1 MELILAIVVTGFV
14 GGIIAIDTTAAWQ
27 IMISQPIVSCT
38 IIGLIFGQPEIGILI
53 GIILEL
59 PWLINIPSGGV
70 HGSDGNLGAVVA
82 AALSSYL
89 LSRNI
94 NTDNI
99 ILITSIIYSLGISR
113 IGGFLIDLLRSANLN
128 LAHNAD
134 LAAENADLEGIT
146 RLNLTGI
153 FYMFVMGFILTGTGF
168 GLGIF
173 ILKPII
179 NFIHSDFDRAFE
191 LAKYGILG
199 LGFGVVAS
207 LFLTKETKWYV
218 IAGVATSVLILFFVS
233 I

>member
-1 MELILAIVVTGFV
+1 MDLILAIVITGFI
-14 GGIIAIDTTAAWQ
+14 GGIVAIDTAAALQ

-38 IIGLIFGQPEIGILI
+38 VIGLIFGQPEIGVLVGIL
-53 GIILEL
+53 LEL

-70 HGSDGNLGAVVA
+70 HGSEGNLGAVVA

-94 NTDNI
+94 NTENI
-99 ILITSIIYSLGISR
+99 ILITSITFCLGISR
-113 IGGFLIDLLRSANLN
+113 IGGFLVDLLRSANLK
-128 LAHNAD
+128 LAHDAD
-134 LAAENADLEGIT
+134 KAAENADLGKIT

-168 GLGIF
+168 GLGVF
-173 ILKPII
+173 ILKPLI

-191 LAKYGILG
+191 LAKYSILG
-199 LGFGVVAS
+199 VGFGAVAS
-207 LFLTKETKWYV
+207 LFLTKDTKWYV
-218 IAGVATSVLILFFVS
+218 MAGVAASVLILFLVS